1 MPKSV
6 REILEKFSVDILK
19 LSQNDDLN
27 PCQDRYQ
34 AILNGIFKQALSDIK
49 KLLPKSKLGLI
60 ANREI
65 GYSDGWNAYK
75 KEIERIL
82 DV

>member
-1 MPKSV
+1 MDKSV
-6 REILEKFSVDILK
+6 RTILEKLQESYHFTPTGEHPEGEVLLDGDAV
-19 LSQNDDLN
+19 N
-27 PCQDRYQ
+27 
-34 AILNGIFKQALSDIK
+34 QALSDIK